1 MTQEVEVVVSSDLL
15 MTSLGWLEV
24 LNRSYVG
31 FFHQLPVIGH
41 GPGVMV
47 IWTHERS
54 D

>member
-15 MTSLGWLEV
+15 TTSLGWLEV
-24 LNRSYVG
+24 LNRSYAGLV
-31 FFHQLPVIGH
+31 HQLPVIGH

-47 IWTHERS
+47 IWTHGRG